1 MKVYVRELGKEEESI
16 QVLNTSTDKFF
27 MPRIGDNV
35 LVSYTV
41 VKVEWISFRSGNET
55 AILWVIKRKDN
66 LVKVTVEERID
77 KGGIWKNKDYKY
89 VSLVET
95 SIERT
100 QFSEALIPR
109 VGERMEVDGKV
120 YEVLTVTKVGGL
132 FNFSELKV
140 IVNEVTE

>member
-1 MKVYVRELGKEEESI
+1 MKVYVKELGKDEENI
-16 QVLNTSTDKFF
+16 QILNTSTDKFF

-55 AILWVIKRKDN
+55 AVLWVIKRKDN
-66 LVKVTVEERID
+66 LVKVSVMERLKD
-77 KGGIWKNKDYKY
+77 GVWKTKDRE
-89 VSLVET
+89 LVET

-100 QFSEALIPR
+100 QLPEALIPR
-109 VGERMEVDGKV
+109 IGEKMEVDGKV
-120 YEVLTVTKVGGL
+120 YEVLEVTKVGGL

-140 IVNEVTE
+140 VVHELP

>member
-1 MKVYVRELGKEEESI
+1 MKIYVKELGKDEENI
-16 QVLNTSTDKFF
+16 QILNTSTDKFF

-66 LVKVTVEERID
+66 LVKVSVMERLKD
-77 KGGIWKNKDYKY
+77 GVWKTKDR
-89 VSLVET
+89 VLVET

-100 QFSEALIPR
+100 QLPEALVPR
-109 VGERMEVDGKV
+109 IGERMEVEGKV
-120 YEVLTVTKVGGL
+120 YEVLEVTKVGGL
-132 FNFSELKV
+132 FNFGELKV
-140 IVNEVTE
+140 VVHELP